1 MKIQTIWNQHRVA
14 MSGLADVL
22 PPDLDDKNNY
32 TCSGTYKYLLK
43 FSLKFK
49 YIEQFQNLFILN

>member
-1 MKIQTIWNQHRVA
+1 